1 MTADPAGASDPA
13 GAARSAE
20 PADPTG
26 SADPAPPRRRLRHR
40 LPLSLRK
47 HWTLLTVSV
56 VALLVVVVAL
66 GGTRIRPYITGN
78 VDVITSSITQNVE
91 GTVLLFDDEVAHQIH
106 LEIDDIEY
114 AEMIDAF
121 ERNGDKDWVT
131 ADMTIDGVFLNDVAV
146 RLKGNSTLM
155 GLRGEGP
162 GGEGPGAEGGGRQPG
177 PPGMGQGEGMP
188 ELPEGFEPPEM
199 PAGMPELP
207 EGFEPPEMPAGMP
220 TMPGM
225 DAGISADDPASLPLL
240 ISIDKNYPGRAYQG
254 MTELSVRPG
263 TPVLNEAVAL
273 DLTAATGLASQR
285 YSYSEY
291 SINDDDSTTRLVLE
305 HPDDGYA
312 STAFDGSGYLYKA
325 DANSRFEYV
334 GDDQS
339 DYSDQFTP
347 INSQGDGTLQPI
359 IDLLRWVDSA
369 DDEEF
374 AAELD
379 QWIDVDS
386 LATYLA
392 TQNLLSNFDDMAG
405 PGQNYYLWY
414 DLESTKFTVV
424 SWDLN
429 MAMSGD
435 TAAGPD
441 DTVSMGGPGGGGRMA
456 GGPMGAV
463 PDGAAAEGDVPAEG
477 AAPMGGAAPEGELAA
492 GLGAGQMP
500 GGFDQDGEQRPGGM
514 AAGHPLKTRFLE
526 SDAFTALYEEKYWEL
541 YDTVYGSGLAAQTLE
556 NVRGS
561 FPVSDAVDQATLDE
575 EADSLR
581 SWIEQRTAALAEQ
594 RPV

>member
-1 MTADPAGASDPA
+1 M
-13 GAARSAE
+13 
-20 PADPTG
+20 
-26 SADPAPPRRRLRHR
+26 
-40 LPLSLRK
+40 
-47 HWTLLTVSV
+47 SV

-66 GGTRIRPYITGN
+66 GGTRIRPYITGD

-106 LEIDDIEY
+106 LEIDDVEY
-114 AEMIDAF
+114 AEMIEAF
-121 ERNGDKDWVT
+121 ERHGDKDWVT

-162 GGEGPGAEGGGRQPG
+162 GGGGPGGEGVGRQPG
-177 PPGMGQGEGMP
+177 RPGMGQGEGMP
-188 ELPEGFEPPEM
+188 ELPDGFVPPEM

-207 EGFEPPEMPAGMP
+207 AGMPEMPAEMPDGAQLPEMPAGMQL
-220 TMPGM
+220 PGM

-273 DLTAATGLASQR
+273 DLTAATGQATQR

-291 SINDDDSTTRLVLE
+291 SINDAASTTRLVLE

-312 STAFDGSGYLYKA
+312 SSVFDGSGYLYKA
-325 DANSRFEYV
+325 DANSRFEYI
-334 GDDQS
+334 GEDQS
-339 DYSDQFTP
+339 DYTDQFTP
-347 INSQGDGTLQPI
+347 INSEDDGTLQPI

-379 QWIDVDS
+379 QWVDVDAF
-386 LATYLA
+386 ATYLA

-414 DLESTKFTVV
+414 DLESTTFTVV

-456 GGPMGAV
+456 NGPMGAE
-463 PDGAAAEGDVPAEG
+463 PDGAPGT
-477 AAPMGGAAPEGELAA
+477 
-492 GLGAGQMP
+492 GQMP
-500 GGFDQDGEQRPGGM
+500 GVLDQDGEQRPGGM

-541 YDTVYGSGLAAQTLE
+541 YDTVYGNGLAAQTLE

-561 FPVSDAVDQATLDE
+561 FPVSDTVDQATLDE
-575 EADSLR
+575 EADALR
-581 SWIEQRTAALAEQ
+581 SWIAQRAAALAEQ